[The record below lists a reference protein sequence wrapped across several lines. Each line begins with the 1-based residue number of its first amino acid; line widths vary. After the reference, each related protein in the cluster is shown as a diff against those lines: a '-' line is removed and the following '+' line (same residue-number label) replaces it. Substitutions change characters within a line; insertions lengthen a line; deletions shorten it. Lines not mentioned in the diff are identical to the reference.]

1 MKERQSI
8 FSRIAQSCFY
18 LGVVIEVLLVLIDK
32 SAYTN
37 PVEGRIFQITFLLFL
52 VKVCLTRYTG
62 REYAA
67 VFLACIVGAISYFV
81 TGRNEVIRL
90 VMFIAAC
97 KDVDM
102 KRCLK
107 LVFYM
112 TLTGCM
118 VIILLSV
125 TGIYGAVSLTQEYRL
140 DGVETRYTLG
150 MGHPNALQ
158 CMVWALTTLG
168 LYLYG
173 EKMKWYHYL
182 LTMLVNIFFFL
193 LTDSKT
199 GLLVTVFTVVIV
211 YMTTEKK
218 HKIVSKLG
226 AAIGIATTAFSV
238 GISVVIAGNAY
249 RVYNYVWNNDR
260 TPFTLFLVKLNSL
273 LTGRIRIL
281 TENDGFEGTI
291 GTWRLFSRP
300 ENNYYFDLGWVR
312 LFYWYGII
320 PGCIFV
326 AVIIILMIYCYK
338 KKQYPVLALI
348 ASFALYSV
356 MEAHAVSVYL
366 ARNYVIF
373 IIGQY
378 WVKLISK
385 EKAQEFYLW
394 EILKKQSEDLK

>member
-118 VIILLSV
+118 VIILLSA

-366 ARNYVIF
+366 ARNYIIF

-394 EILKKQSEDLK
+394 EILKSRVRI